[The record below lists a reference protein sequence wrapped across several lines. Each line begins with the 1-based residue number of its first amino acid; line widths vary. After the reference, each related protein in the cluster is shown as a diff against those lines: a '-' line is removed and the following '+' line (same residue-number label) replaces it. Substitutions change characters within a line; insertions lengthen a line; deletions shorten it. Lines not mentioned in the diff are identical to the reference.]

1 MPDLNTQLREYFD
14 ATAPPLEVEEV
25 VGDEVL
31 VPGGRKTRSR
41 RWTAPGWAYGLAT
54 MVVVLVLILGLAL
67 LLPGGNN
74 DVVEPTPTTVVPEPE
89 TMSDFEVIEAGVA
102 ALYSGDA
109 ERAVELFGIEDSPVW
124 RWQGGGDDEA
134 QIRDDDLIRQ
144 EAAYQAAIGGRLTL
158 NCTELVNTPGMF
170 TCNVPYHNALTDAVG
185 YIDSPGDQID
195 VVVQEGVI
203 TQFALPNAL
212 VQGFAHT
219 FPEHNFLL
227 RTVVSFLREEVEGSE
242 GCWDFPTDFLPTVIR
257 TPDCANLIMDN
268 LDDWAAW
275 YEVNEPT
282 PTTLVNEPTPTTL
295 VNEPTPTTVLTTVP
309 TPTTVLT
316 TAPEVE
322 ATSSE
327 ISIALA
333 FFDARNAYD
342 VEAATALFNPDA
354 HIYGGDF
361 ITGVDMYPALF
372 DWLRAT
378 GWQWMVGECSMKSG
392 DANTECAYHVENAW
406 SRAIGI
412 PPVPGVIAFEI
423 WEGGMRW
430 VPDFEVDQTDF
441 SIMGRA
447 SEHPQF
453 KNGELVEV
461 WGTVTDWIR
470 ENHPTDVEAMISPD
484 GSAPI
489 FDARSIDLWRM
500 YTQEFVEAVG

>member
-1 MPDLNTQLREYFD
+1 
-14 ATAPPLEVEEV
+14 
-25 VGDEVL
+25 
-31 VPGGRKTRSR
+31 
-41 RWTAPGWAYGLAT
+41 
-54 MVVVLVLILGLAL
+54 
-67 LLPGGNN
+67 
-74 DVVEPTPTTVVPEPE
+74 
-89 TMSDFEVIEAGVA
+89 
-102 ALYSGDA
+102 
-109 ERAVELFGIEDSPVW
+109 
-124 RWQGGGDDEA
+124 
-134 QIRDDDLIRQ
+134 
-144 EAAYQAAIGGRLTL
+144 
-158 NCTELVNTPGMF
+158 
-170 TCNVPYHNALTDAVG
+170 
-185 YIDSPGDQID
+185 
-195 VVVQEGVI
+195 
-203 TQFALPNAL
+203 
-212 VQGFAHT
+212 
-219 FPEHNFLL
+219 
-227 RTVVSFLREEVEGSE
+227 
-242 GCWDFPTDFLPTVIR
+242 
-257 TPDCANLIMDN
+257 
-268 LDDWAAW
+268 
-275 YEVNEPT
+275 VNE
-282 PTTLVNEPTPTTL
+282 
-295 VNEPTPTTVLTTVP
+295 P

-342 VEAATALFNPDA
+342 VEAATALFAPDA

-378 GWQWMVGECSMKSG
+378 GWQWMVGECHMRSG

-406 SRAIGI
+406 SRAIGT

-441 SIMGRA
+441 SIQGRA
-447 SEHPQF
+447 SEHPQYR
-453 KNGELVEV
+453 NLELVEV
-461 WGTVTDWIR
+461 WETVTDWIR

>member
-1 MPDLNTQLREYFD
+1 MRDLSTQLREYFD
-14 ATAPPLEVEEV
+14 ATAPPSEVEKV
-25 VGDEVL
+25 VGDEVS
-31 VPGGRKTRSR
+31 VPGGRKTPSR
-41 RWTAPGWAYGLAT
+41 RWMAAGWAYGMAT

-67 LLPGGNN
+67 LLRGGNEN
-74 DVVEPTPTTVVPEPE
+74 EVVEPTPTT
-89 TMSDFEVIEAGVA
+89 
-102 ALYSGDA
+102 
-109 ERAVELFGIEDSPVW
+109 
-124 RWQGGGDDEA
+124 
-134 QIRDDDLIRQ
+134 
-144 EAAYQAAIGGRLTL
+144 
-158 NCTELVNTPGMF
+158 
-170 TCNVPYHNALTDAVG
+170 
-185 YIDSPGDQID
+185 
-195 VVVQEGVI
+195 
-203 TQFALPNAL
+203 
-212 VQGFAHT
+212 
-219 FPEHNFLL
+219 
-227 RTVVSFLREEVEGSE
+227 TV
-242 GCWDFPTDFLPTVIR
+242 
-257 TPDCANLIMDN
+257 
-268 LDDWAAW
+268 
-275 YEVNEPT
+275 
-282 PTTLVNEPTPTTL
+282 
-295 VNEPTPTTVLTTVP
+295 TVP
-309 TPTTVLT
+309 TPTTVLA

-378 GWQWMVGECSMKSG
+378 GWQWMVGECYMKSG

-447 SEHPQF
+447 SEHPQYR
-453 KNGELVEV
+453 NYELVEV
-461 WGTVTDWIR
+461 WETVTDWIR

-500 YTQEFVEAVG
+500 YTQEFVEAVE